1 MIKHFHEFQSKF
13 KDIFRKQ
20 QKKPAEEYVSPQDRK
35 REIAVYFLQNWEQFF
50 FTRGFLQQNDISSD
64 RKRHRKQFEGQVFL
78 LNCWSIL
85 KKDIFGCKE
94 AEIMHLSSARSQ
106 SNLKNGNVSES
117 QLNSIFAFSCYQS
130 RCV

>member
-50 FTRGFLQQNDISSD
+50 LPEGFYSKMTYLVTERDI
-64 RKRHRKQFEGQVFL
+64 E
-78 LNCWSIL
+78 N
-85 KKDIFGCKE
+85 
-94 AEIMHLSSARSQ
+94 
-106 SNLKNGNVSES
+106 NLKVKSFCWTVGV
-117 QLNSIFAFSCYQS
+117 F
-130 RCV
+130 